1 MPSPNERFH
10 ASGGAISSD
19 TEQVTSSFA
28 LVRAL
33 PIPPACRQAAGRYGQ
48 VGGQC
53 TDTNYFRSCTR
64 HEFRGKKMGI
74 FIGWIILSFVMGI
87 VGSGRTIGFWLAFL
101 YSLLF
106 SPLVGFIL
114 VLFSKD
120 KETEEYEA
128 KILKVQQNQQKT
140 LERLSGNKE
149 IKPISIA
156 DELEK
161 LKRLR
166 DDNIISENEFKNL
179 KNKIINSETNELN
192 TFSVY
197 NEPQNVSKCK
207 YNLKKIFDNSSFFGP
222 LIRYLVEFEDGQ
234 KGEIFYEEESNRTY
248 FEQKYSKWKTY
259 RHYYENDNYCINSL
273 YHFLKTGE
281 ILKDGF
287 IATHS

>member
-1 MPSPNERFH
+1 ME
-10 ASGGAISSD
+10 
-19 TEQVTSSFA
+19 
-28 LVRAL
+28 
-33 PIPPACRQAAGRYGQ
+33 
-48 VGGQC
+48 
-53 TDTNYFRSCTR
+53 
-64 HEFRGKKMGI
+64 I
-74 FIGWIILSFVMGI
+74 FFGWIIFSFVVGFI
-87 VGSGRTIGFWLAFL
+87 GSGRNIGFWGAFFL
-101 YSLLF
+101 SLIL
-106 SPLVGFIL
+106 SPLIGLIITL
-114 VLFSKD
+114 VSKN
-120 KETEEYEA
+120 KEDEEY
-128 KILKVQQNQQKT
+128 KKQVLKVQQNQQKT

-149 IKPISIA
+149 MKPISIA

-166 DDNIISENEFKNL
+166 DDNIISENEFKSL

-197 NEPQNVSKCK
+197 NEQQNVSKCN

-248 FEQKYSKWKTY
+248 FEQKYSKWKIY